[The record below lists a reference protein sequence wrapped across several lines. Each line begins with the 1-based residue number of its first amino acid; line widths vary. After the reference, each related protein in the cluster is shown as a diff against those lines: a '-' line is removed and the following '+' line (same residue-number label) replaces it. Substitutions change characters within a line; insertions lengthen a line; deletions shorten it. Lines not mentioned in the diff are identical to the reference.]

1 MKSNHRKPLIGVVPD
16 YREGSQKCYS
26 VRPHYV
32 LRRNYVDMLNRDGA
46 MVILLPYDYEAIENY
61 LELIDGLMIVGGFFD
76 INPKK
81 YGATETHP
89 AVTLNE
95 TRENFEFSIVEKAL
109 KTDMPIL
116 GICNGMQLLNIM
128 HGGDIIQHIPDD
140 PQFINH
146 EQSKVEGMEDS
157 AKAYHDVEIKDGT
170 LLHKIVG
177 AKKIP
182 TNSSHHQGVKKAG
195 KGLVVSAF
203 ATDGMIEAIED
214 PAHPFCIGVQ
224 WHPEFDVSQADQKIF
239 ASFVNAA
246 QNYKI
251 KHNL

>member
-1 MKSNHRKPLIGVVPD
+1 MNKEKKPLIGVVPD
-16 YREGSQKCYS
+16 YREGSKTCYS
-26 VRPHYV
+26 IRPHYA
-32 LRRNYVDMLNRDGA
+32 LRRNYIDMLNQDGA
-46 MVILLPYDYEAIENY
+46 LVIILPYDHSAIENY

-81 YGATETHP
+81 YGAQEIHP

-95 TRENFEFSIVEKAL
+95 TRENFEFALVEKAL

-128 HGGDIIQHIPDD
+128 HGGDIIQHIPDEKS
-140 PQFINH
+140 FINH
-146 EQSKVEGMEDS
+146 EQSKVPGMEDS
-157 AKAYHDVEIKDGT
+157 GKAYHDVEITEGT

-177 AKKIP
+177 KKKIP
-182 TNSSHHQGVKKAG
+182 TNSSHHQGIKNAG
-195 KGLVVSAF
+195 KGMTVSAH
-203 ATDGMIEAIED
+203 ASDGMIEAIED

-224 WHPEFDVSQADQKIF
+224 WHPEFDVSQADKKIF
-239 ASFVNAA
+239 ASFVDASM
-246 QNYKI
+246 NYKI